1 MKIRSLIA
9 VALIP
14 QILIVNFL
22 RNNPSLI
29 DDYYVRIIF
38 NNLIKINSFLFSKIE
53 IPIGEII
60 YIVIIILYIYLF
72 VKVISFKLSD
82 FLNLVAFSSIL
93 YFLFYFLWGLNY
105 FKPSLVDKLNIKSEY
120 EFNVLDET
128 INRVIFEINKE
139 SSSISEDINK
149 SDIFNLLN
157 TNASNIK
164 KSIIPDIFLYQKVSG
179 HYIPFTSEA
188 IFVDKIPLVDMPI
201 VILHEQAH
209 QSGYANEGEAS
220 FIAFS
225 KAINN
230 KEPYIRYSG
239 YFYALI
245 NLLNEISK
253 KNSDKLDDYITKLDE
268 KVISDIN
275 KVQNFWSKY
284 SDSFLDKAQNFI
296 YDLYLKSNNQEAGIM
311 TYREVS
317 LYIIHYYQE
326 SKLSSF
332 VN

>member
-9 VALIP
+9 IALIP

-22 RNNPSLI
+22 RNNPSFI

-139 SSSISEDINK
+139 SSFISEDINK
-149 SDIFNLLN
+149 SDIFNLIN

-188 IFVDKIPLVDMPI
+188 IFIDKIPLVDMPI

-253 KNSDKLDDYITKLDE
+253 KNSDKLDNYITKLDE
-268 KVISDIN
+268 KVISDIK

-284 SDSFLDKAQNFI
+284 SNSFLDKAQNYI

-311 TYREVS
+311 TYGEVS
-317 LYIIHYYQE
+317 IYIIHYYQ
-326 SKLSSF
+326 KL
-332 VN
+332 

>member
-22 RNNPSLI
+22 RNNPSFI

-82 FLNLVAFSSIL
+82 FLNLLAFSSIL

-149 SDIFNLLN
+149 SDIFNLIN

-164 KSIIPDIFLYQKVSG
+164 KSIIPDIFLYQGVSG
-179 HYIPFTSEA
+179 HYVPFTSEA
-188 IFVDKIPLVDMPI
+188 IFVDKIPLVDIPV

-209 QSGYANEGEAS
+209 QSGYADEGEAS
-220 FIAFS
+220 FIAFRR
-225 KAINN
+225 AINN

-245 NLLNEISK
+245 NLLSEISN

-275 KVQNFWSKY
+275 KAQNFWSKY
-284 SDSFLDKAQNFI
+284 SDSFLDKAQNYI
-296 YDLYLKSNNQEAGIM
+296 YDIFLKSNNQEAGIM
-311 TYREVS
+311 TYGEVS

-326 SKLSSF
+326 GKLSSF
-332 VN
+332 VD

>member
-22 RNNPSLI
+22 RNNPSFI
-29 DDYYVRIIF
+29 DDYYVRVIF

-139 SSSISEDINK
+139 SSFISEDINK
-149 SDIFNLLN
+149 SDIFNLIN

-268 KVISDIN
+268 KVISDIK

-284 SDSFLDKAQNFI
+284 SNSFLDKAQNYI

-311 TYREVS
+311 TYGEVS
-317 LYIIHYYQE
+317 IYIIHYYQ
-326 SKLSSF
+326 KL
-332 VN
+332 

>member
-22 RNNPSLI
+22 RNNPSFI
-29 DDYYVRIIF
+29 DDYYVGIIF

-139 SSSISEDINK
+139 SSFISEDINK
-149 SDIFNLLN
+149 SDIFNLIN
-157 TNASNIK
+157 TTASNIK

-225 KAINN
+225 KAIND

-268 KVISDIN
+268 KVISDIK

-284 SDSFLDKAQNFI
+284 SNSFLDKAQNYI

-311 TYREVS
+311 TYGEVS
-317 LYIIHYYQE
+317 LYIIHYYQ
-326 SKLSSF
+326 KL
-332 VN
+332 

>member
-139 SSSISEDINK
+139 SSFISEDINK
-149 SDIFNLLN
+149 SDIFNLIN
-157 TNASNIK
+157 TTTSNIK

-268 KVISDIN
+268 KVISDIK

-284 SDSFLDKAQNFI
+284 SNSFLDKAQNYI

-311 TYREVS
+311 TYGEVS
-317 LYIIHYYQE
+317 IYIIHYYQ
-326 SKLSSF
+326 KL
-332 VN
+332 

>member
-22 RNNPSLI
+22 RNNPSFI

-72 VKVISFKLSD
+72 VKVISFKLYD

-157 TNASNIK
+157 TTASNIK

-209 QSGYANEGEAS
+209 QNGYANEGEAS

-225 KAINN
+225 KAIND

-268 KVISDIN
+268 KVISDIK

-284 SDSFLDKAQNFI
+284 SNSFLDKAQNYI

-311 TYREVS
+311 TYGEVS
-317 LYIIHYYQE
+317 LYIIYYYQ
-326 SKLSSF
+326 KL
-332 VN
+332 

>member
-9 VALIP
+9 AALIP

-22 RNNPSLI
+22 RNNPSFI

-60 YIVIIILYIYLF
+60 YIVIIIVYIYLF

-82 FLNLVAFSSIL
+82 FLNLLAFSSIL

-139 SSSISEDINK
+139 SSFISKDINK
-149 SDIFNLLN
+149 SDIFNLIN
-157 TNASNIK
+157 TTASNIK

-253 KNSDKLDDYITKLDE
+253 KNPDKLDDYITKLDK
-268 KVISDIN
+268 KVISDIK

-284 SDSFLDKAQNFI
+284 SNSFLDKAQNYI

-326 SKLSSF
+326 L
-332 VN
+332 

>member
-9 VALIP
+9 VTLIP

-139 SSSISEDINK
+139 SSFISEDINK
-149 SDIFNLLN
+149 SDIFNLIN
-157 TNASNIK
+157 TTASNIK

-225 KAINN
+225 KAIND

-268 KVISDIN
+268 KVISDI
-275 KVQNFWSKY
+275 KIVQNFWSKY
-284 SDSFLDKAQNFI
+284 SNSFLDKAQNYI

-311 TYREVS
+311 TYGEVS
-317 LYIIHYYQE
+317 LYIIHYYQ
-326 SKLSSF
+326 KL
-332 VN
+332 

>member
-1 MKIRSLIA
+1 MKIKSFLAI
-9 VALIP
+9 ALIP

-22 RNNPSLI
+22 KNNPYLI
-29 DDYYVRIIF
+29 DDYYLRFIF
-38 NNLIKINSFLFSKIE
+38 NNLIKINLFLFSKVE
-53 IPIGEII
+53 IPIGEIV

-128 INRVIFEINKE
+128 INKVIFEINKE
-139 SSSISEDINK
+139 SSFISEDINK
-149 SDIFNLLN
+149 SDIFNLIN
-157 TNASNIK
+157 TTASNIK

-209 QSGYANEGEAS
+209 QSGYADEGDAS

-225 KAINN
+225 KAIND

-268 KVISDIN
+268 KVISDIK

-284 SDSFLDKAQNFI
+284 SNSFLDKAQNYI

-311 TYREVS
+311 TYGEVS
-317 LYIIHYYQE
+317 LYIIHYYQ
-326 SKLSSF
+326 KL
-332 VN
+332 

>member
-22 RNNPSLI
+22 RNNPSFI

-139 SSSISEDINK
+139 SSFISEDINK
-149 SDIFNLLN
+149 SDIFNLIN

-284 SDSFLDKAQNFI
+284 SNSFLDKAQNFI

-311 TYREVS
+311 TYGEVS

-326 SKLSSF
+326 L
-332 VN
+332 

>member
-22 RNNPSLI
+22 RNNPSFI
-29 DDYYVRIIF
+29 DDYYVRVIF
-38 NNLIKINSFLFSKIE
+38 NNLVKINSFLFSKIE

-72 VKVISFKLSD
+72 VKVISFKLYD

-209 QSGYANEGEAS
+209 QNGYANEGEAS

-225 KAINN
+225 KAIND
-230 KEPYIRYSG
+230 KDPYIRYSG

-268 KVISDIN
+268 KVISDIK

-284 SDSFLDKAQNFI
+284 SNSFLDKAQNYI

-311 TYREVS
+311 TYGEVS
-317 LYIIHYYQE
+317 LYIIYYYQ
-326 SKLSSF
+326 KL
-332 VN
+332 